1 VLIDYETFDE
11 DHPPP
16 SAGSWGEHVIRGTSF
31 DAVSLEGLNF
41 EGIMERCAF
50 TSGDFYWGLFNT
62 ALIANTRFEA
72 CRFPGTSFRGC
83 TLVDC
88 EFVDCRFELDN
99 LGGDCTIDDC
109 LIAACRFVGCT
120 WTKKPGAARRDITRT
135 RWLGCTQQRC
145 TGFEEMF

>member
-1 VLIDYETFDE
+1 MLIEYAIYNEDHAPPHPGSWAEQVFRYTTFDAL
-11 DHPPP
+11 D
-16 SAGSWGEHVIRGTSF
+16 
-31 DAVSLEGLNF
+31 LEGLNF
-41 EGIMERCAF
+41 GGIMERCSV
-50 TSGDFYWGLFNT
+50 TSSEFYWGLFNT
-62 ALIANTRFEA
+62 ALVANTRFEA
-72 CRFPGTSFRGC
+72 CRFPGTSIRGC
-83 TLVDC
+83 TFVDC

-120 WTKKPGAARRDITRT
+120 WTKKPGVPKRDITRT